1 MKILITGSQGYIGTF
16 LTQFLINIGM
26 EVSGTDVGYYKDC
39 NLVPVNDLAKTK
51 NIDIRNVSIGDVLGF
66 NAIVHLAALSN
77 DPVGELDEKLTFD
90 INYKATI
97 NLAKLAKKA
106 GVKRFIFVST
116 QSIYG
121 ISNTAEEL
129 DEYSSTK
136 NPQTAYAK
144 TKWLAEQELKTLEDS
159 EFEIVYI
166 RPSTVF
172 GWSPRL
178 RTDIVFNNLLLSGL
192 KYGKI
197 EVHSDG
203 TPWRPII
210 HINDL
215 SRFILNV
222 LEAPKDK
229 IAGKAFNV
237 GVLNGNY
244 TVKQIAEAAQSC
256 LPNSTTI
263 TYNTENL
270 VDPRSYKVSFDRA
283 KQELGFIAE
292 TDLIDG
298 GKELLLKINENSK
311 DRDILGKKTNRLSQL
326 IYLIK
331 IGTLDKELRFAKQ
344 I

>member
-16 LTQFLINIGM
+16 LTQFLINVGM

-39 NLVPVNDLAKTK
+39 NLVPVDDLEKTK

-121 ISNTAEEL
+121 ISNTVEEL

-292 TDLIDG
+292 TDLING

-311 DRDILGKKTNRLSQL
+311 DKDILGKKTNRLSQL

-344 I
+344 L

>member
-39 NLVPVNDLAKTK
+39 NLVPVDDLAKTK

-344 I
+344 L

>member
-1 MKILITGSQGYIGTF
+1 MKTLVTGSQGYIGTF
-16 LTQFLINIGM
+16 LTNFLNENG
-26 EVSGTDVGYYKDC
+26 VQVFGTDIGYYKDC
-39 NLVPVNDLAKTK
+39 NLTPVDDLVSTK
-51 NIDIRNVSIGDVLGF
+51 SIDIRDICIDDVVGF
-66 NAIVHLAALSN
+66 DAIVHLAALSN
-77 DPVGELDEKLTFD
+77 DPVGELDEKLTYE

-97 NLAKLAKKA
+97 NLAELAKKA
-106 GVKRFIFVST
+106 GVKRFVFVST

-121 ISNTAEEL
+121 ISNTEDEL
-129 DEYSSTK
+129 DEYSSVK

-144 TKWLAEQELKTLEDS
+144 TKWLAEQELKNLEDND
-159 EFEIVYI
+159 FAITYV

-178 RTDIVFNNLLLSGL
+178 RTDIVFNNLLLNGL

-203 TPWRPII
+203 TPWRPIV

-215 SRFILNV
+215 SRFILKV

-256 LPNSTTI
+256 LPASTTI
-263 TYNTENL
+263 TFNTENL
-270 VDPRSYKVSFDRA
+270 VDPRSYKVSFNRA
-283 KQELGFIAE
+283 KEELGFNAE
-292 TDLIDG
+292 TNLITGGNDLLDNI
-298 GKELLLKINENSK
+298 KNMTENK
-311 DRDILGKKTNRLSQL
+311 DILGKNTNRLKQL
-326 IYLIK
+326 KHLIK
-331 IGTLDKELRFAKQ
+331 LSILDKELRIAKKL
-344 I
+344 

>member
-1 MKILITGSQGYIGTF
+1 MKILVTGSQGYIGTY
-16 LTQFLINIGM
+16 LTQFLSDNGK
-26 EVSGTDVGYYKDC
+26 EVLGTDVGYYRDC
-39 NLVPVNDLAKTK
+39 NLIQVNDLVQTK
-51 NIDIRNVSIGDVLGF
+51 SIDIRNFTTEDLKSIDV
-66 NAIVHLAALSN
+66 IVHLAALSN

-97 NLAKLAKKA
+97 QLAYLAKKV

-121 ISNTAEEL
+121 VSNTDEQL
-129 DEYSSTK
+129 DEYDSLK

-144 TKWLAEQELKTLEDS
+144 TKWMAEQELKTLEGKN
-159 EFEIVYI
+159 FEVVYI

-178 RTDIVFNNLLLSGL
+178 RTDIVFNNLILHGL

-203 TPWRPII
+203 TPWRPVV
-210 HINDL
+210 HIRDL
-215 SRFILNV
+215 SRFILIV
-222 LEAPKDK
+222 LNAPKDK

-244 TVKQIAEAAQSC
+244 TVKEIAEAAQSC

-263 TYNTENL
+263 SYNTEKL
-270 VDPRSYKVSFDRA
+270 VDPRSYKVSFERA
-283 KQELGFIAE
+283 KNELGFVAE
-292 TDLIDG
+292 TSLIDG
-298 GKELLLKINENSK
+298 GERLLFEVNNIKENT
-311 DRDILGKKTNRLSQL
+311 DILGRKTNRLLQL
-326 IYLIK
+326 TYLMEKRI
-331 IGTLDKELRFAKQ
+331 LDEELRFAE
-344 I
+344 

>member
-1 MKILITGSQGYIGTF
+1 MKILVTGSQGYIGTF
-16 LTQFLINIGM
+16 LSQFLSDNGM
-26 EVSGTDVGYYKDC
+26 QVSGTDIGYYKDC
-39 NLVPVNDLAKTK
+39 NLVPVDDLIETK
-51 NIDIRNVSIGDVLGF
+51 SIDIRDISINEVLGF
-66 NAIVHLAALSN
+66 DAIVHLAALSN
-77 DPVGELDEKLTFD
+77 DPVGELDERLTFD

-97 NLAKLAKKA
+97 NLAVLAKKA

-121 ISNTAEEL
+121 ISSTEAEL

-144 TKWLAEQELKTLEDS
+144 TKWLAEKELKTLEDNR
-159 EFEIVYI
+159 FEVVYI

-178 RTDIVFNNLLLSGL
+178 RTDIVFNNLLLNGL

-222 LEAPKDK
+222 LEAPKNK

-244 TVKQIAEAAQSC
+244 TVKQIAEAAQLC
-256 LPNSTTI
+256 LPYSAPI
-263 TYNTENL
+263 TYNTEKL
-270 VDPRSYKVSFDRA
+270 VDHRSYKVSFNRA

-292 TDLIDG
+292 TDLIHG
-298 GKELLLKINENSK
+298 GKELLFKTNEINK
-311 DRDILGKKTNRLSQL
+311 DKDFLGKKTNRLSQL
-326 IYLIK
+326 MYLIQ

-344 I
+344 L

>member
-344 I
+344 L

>member
-16 LTQFLINIGM
+16 LTQFLSNSGI

-39 NLVPVNDLAKTK
+39 NLVPVDDLAKTK

-121 ISNTAEEL
+121 ISNTVEEL

-256 LPNSTTI
+256 LPNSPTI

-270 VDPRSYKVSFDRA
+270 VDPRSYKVSFNRA
-283 KQELGFIAE
+283 KKELGFIAE
-292 TDLIDG
+292 TSLING
-298 GKELLLKINENSK
+298 GKELLLKINEMSK
-311 DRDILGKKTNRLSQL
+311 DKEILGKKTNRLSQL

-331 IGTLDKELRFAKQ
+331 IGTLDKELRFAKRL
-344 I
+344 

>member
-121 ISNTAEEL
+121 ISKTVEEL

>member
-39 NLVPVNDLAKTK
+39 NLVPVDDLAKTK

-121 ISNTAEEL
+121 ISNTVEEL

-344 I
+344 L

>member
-1 MKILITGSQGYIGTF
+1 MKTLVTGSQGYIGTF
-16 LTQFLINIGM
+16 LTNFLNENG
-26 EVSGTDVGYYKDC
+26 VQVFGTDIGYYKDC
-39 NLVPVNDLAKTK
+39 NLTPVDDLVNTK
-51 NIDIRNVSIGDVLGF
+51 SIDIRDICIDDVVGF
-66 NAIVHLAALSN
+66 DAIVHLAALSN
-77 DPVGELDEKLTFD
+77 DPVGELDEKLTYE

-97 NLAKLAKKA
+97 NLAELAKKA
-106 GVKRFIFVST
+106 GVKRFVFVST

-121 ISNTAEEL
+121 ISNTEDEL
-129 DEYSSTK
+129 DEYSSVK

-144 TKWLAEQELKTLEDS
+144 TKWLAEQELKNLEDND
-159 EFEIVYI
+159 FAITYV

-178 RTDIVFNNLLLSGL
+178 RTDIVFNNLLLNGL

-222 LEAPKDK
+222 LEAPKGK

-283 KQELGFIAE
+283 KQELGFIAK
-292 TDLIDG
+292 TDLING

-311 DRDILGKKTNRLSQL
+311 DKDILGKKTNRLSQL

-344 I
+344 L

>member
-16 LTQFLINIGM
+16 LTQFLINVGM

-39 NLVPVNDLAKTK
+39 NLVPVDDLEKTK

-66 NAIVHLAALSN
+66 NSIVHLAALSN

-106 GVKRFIFVST
+106 GVKMFIFVST

-121 ISNTAEEL
+121 ISNTVEEL

-215 SRFILNV
+215 SKFILNV

-292 TDLIDG
+292 TDLING

-311 DRDILGKKTNRLSQL
+311 DKDILGKKTNRLSQL

-344 I
+344 L

>member
-1 MKILITGSQGYIGTF
+1 
-16 LTQFLINIGM
+16 
-26 EVSGTDVGYYKDC
+26 
-39 NLVPVNDLAKTK
+39 
-51 NIDIRNVSIGDVLGF
+51 
-66 NAIVHLAALSN
+66 
-77 DPVGELDEKLTFD
+77 
-90 INYKATI
+90 
-97 NLAKLAKKA
+97 
-106 GVKRFIFVST
+106 
-116 QSIYG
+116 
-121 ISNTAEEL
+121 
-129 DEYSSTK
+129 
-136 NPQTAYAK
+136 
-144 TKWLAEQELKTLEDS
+144 LAEQELKTLEDS

-178 RTDIVFNNLLLSGL
+178 RTDIVFNNLLLKGL
-192 KYGKI
+192 KNGKI

-256 LPNSTTI
+256 LPNSPTI

-283 KQELGFIAE
+283 KRELGFIAE
-292 TDLIDG
+292 TNLING
-298 GKELLLKINENSK
+298 GKELLLKINEINK
-311 DRDILGKKTNRLSQL
+311 DKDILGKKTNRLSQL

-331 IGTLDKELRFAKQ
+331 IGTLNKELRFAKQ
-344 I
+344 L